1 GDDIEVV
8 IVNVENGFGD
18 TRLSYEKAVRA
29 RVWAELEKTHE
40 DGDIVMG
47 TIIERVKGGFTVDV
61 KTIKAFLPG
70 SLVDVKPVRDLGYL
84 EGKELEF
91 KVIKM
96 DQKRNN
102 IVVSRRAVME
112 AETSAERS
120 ARLEQLQEGQE
131 VMGIVKNI
139 TDYG

>member
-1 GDDIEVV
+1 MTTTENFADLFEQSISSLDMRPGTLVKATIVDVRPDRITVNAGLKSDAVISSDEFRGRELPQVGDDIEVV

-70 SLVDVKPVRDLGYL
+70 LSL
-84 EGKELEF
+84 
-91 KVIKM
+91 IH
-96 DQKRNN
+96 
-102 IVVSRRAVME
+102 I
-112 AETSAERS
+112 
-120 ARLEQLQEGQE
+120 
-131 VMGIVKNI
+131 
-139 TDYG
+139 